1 MTNITF
7 LPTSCN
13 IFFIAAIVGV
23 IIWWCVYSIKI
34 SKKNKQIFQ
43 RLYSWKREFLHV
55 ILLSFNLALYLN
67 LLLPHFW
74 DLFFVTWMFCILA
87 VCALVIPL
95 MHCEGK
101 IKIYMIMLME
111 HGAVII
117 GFFLLFLSYT
127 FNDYDNISF
136 IGTKGSS
143 LLNPLIA
150 AVIAYFAYKLA
161 PETDKA
167 ILPVVY
173 KTNEE
178 FEILPKL
185 ILERKDEVWGVAV
198 LPNVILRTNRKD
210 KFSWFA
216 AKAIALESKLNG
228 KQGDLP
234 SDKFLFAMWNKE
246 LRSKIQTMVELFYDN
261 GIDVIKKESQIV
273 WCSNTY
279 MEAGRSFKFNLT
291 SDYGS
296 ICDTNTEYSNCI
308 IIRF

>member
-1 MTNITF
+1 M
-7 LPTSCN
+7 
-13 IFFIAAIVGV
+13 
-23 IIWWCVYSIKI
+23 
-34 SKKNKQIFQ
+34 
-43 RLYSWKREFLHV
+43 
-55 ILLSFNLALYLN
+55 
-67 LLLPHFW
+67 
-74 DLFFVTWMFCILA
+74 
-87 VCALVIPL
+87 
-95 MHCEGK
+95 
-101 IKIYMIMLME
+101 
-111 HGAVII
+111 
-117 GFFLLFLSYT
+117 
-127 FNDYDNISF
+127 
-136 IGTKGSS
+136 
-143 LLNPLIA
+143 
-150 AVIAYFAYKLA
+150 A

-167 ILPVVY
+167 CGEIESILPGVY